1 MWALQE
7 GNLSFLYH
15 FRTSRCQPHCF
26 SKLDILGLVL
36 LLQILEVGVP
46 DMEHQPLAPLREASA
61 WWDPSLLCSWA
72 GGGFFFGE
80 SVSLTL
86 LSILM
91 WFFNPFFCRAV
102 HLVFRYFSEGNYP
115 YATVD
120 LLCLWE
126 DRSSGS
132 SCATILDPSPNPI
145 YNLPIREPQAYMTS
159 LENSPKQLR
168 KILSILHKLFH
179 VIEK

>member
-1 MWALQE
+1 MSALLFFQVRHS
-7 GNLSFLYH
+7 GACPSVTDTRGWGAWYGAP
-15 FRTSRCQPHCF
+15 TSCSSERSIC
-26 SKLDILGLVL
+26 LV
-36 LLQILEVGVP
+36 
-46 DMEHQPLAPLREASA
+46 R
-61 WWDPSLLCSWA
+61 SLLIVFPDW
-72 GGGFFFGE
+72 GWVFFGE
-80 SVSLTL
+80 SVSLSL

-145 YNLPIREPQAYMTS
+145 YNLPIREPQAYMMS